1 MKNSWTVILALILT
15 AIIIVAALNLQV
27 FPETIFNKKRLDS
40 GNLTYPSNVYHHRR
54 IDNPNQV
61 LQLEMAKVKKKI
73 QYLNDLQIESR
84 EFLFHNGD
92 IYWHDKITFPDGANN
107 LNYVLNYKGSHG
119 TLTYYHESTGKWK
132 VEELS
137 NGNLPLSDL
146 FLTIDNKHIILN
158 QPFIYQD
165 LGSGVVKALDH
176 YSGTIKVSKTA
187 QGFKLEFLFMNK
199 PGSWGEIW
207 ALESDSPLIDWNYK
221 VNQEIWSGYSYV
233 KENRWL
239 MDGAY
244 YANPETYTPYEK
256 NTYWKHPIGYI
267 VSGFILTGGSRAS
280 DDLGYAQLYIQAQNM
295 EKAGYV
301 KSLPESN
308 WLYEEYGMK
317 AGFFDSRFNTDL
329 GLAFIQAYKKF
340 DEVRFMNYALQYGYF
355 FQDFAQ
361 KHHYTVNG
369 PWGEEG
375 WLVHDYYHHEENYR
389 PPHCSLNHQLNE
401 IRFLY
406 QLGEIT
412 ADPSWIALA
421 DRLLKGIE
429 ITCDSWIKEDKDLH
443 YCYFADGSFGL
454 VDYPYLTYNDLFH
467 LQTWLRK
474 STGSSN
480 PYLQKLMDAKKIYM
494 DFNGVSGYKK

>member
-1 MKNSWTVILALILT
+1 
-15 AIIIVAALNLQV
+15 
-27 FPETIFNKKRLDS
+27 
-40 GNLTYPSNVYHHRR
+40 
-54 IDNPNQV
+54 
-61 LQLEMAKVKKKI
+61 
-73 QYLNDLQIESR
+73 
-84 EFLFHNGD
+84 
-92 IYWHDKITFPDGANN
+92 
-107 LNYVLNYKGSHG
+107 
-119 TLTYYHESTGKWK
+119 
-132 VEELS
+132 
-137 NGNLPLSDL
+137 
-146 FLTIDNKHIILN
+146 
-158 QPFIYQD
+158 
-165 LGSGVVKALDH
+165 
-176 YSGTIKVSKTA
+176 
-187 QGFKLEFLFMNK
+187 
-199 PGSWGEIW
+199 
-207 ALESDSPLIDWNYK
+207 
-221 VNQEIWSGYSYV
+221 
-233 KENRWL
+233 
-239 MDGAY
+239 
-244 YANPETYTPYEK
+244 
-256 NTYWKHPIGYI
+256 
-267 VSGFILTGGSRAS
+267 
-280 DDLGYAQLYIQAQNM
+280 
-295 EKAGYV
+295 
-301 KSLPESN
+301 
-308 WLYEEYGMK
+308 MK

-329 GLAFIQAYKKF
+329 GLAFIQDYKKF